1 MTPGATT
8 EEALWADYMAA
19 VKVLHNNPNPRNKQ
33 LAQAAFEAFRAVF
46 VGEAGKPQ

>member
-1 MTPGATT
+1 MTPDATT

-19 VKVLHNNPNPRNKQ
+19 VKVLHNTPNPRNKEI
-33 LAQAAFEAFRAVF
+33 AQAAYEAFRQVF